1 MYDGY
6 YEEMGIE
13 PELVVLNMHDLT
25 GGELIKIYDIVRK
38 DAEGDENKHAAKRM
52 NEYLKTARDL

>member
-6 YEEMGIE
+6 YEEMGMKA
-13 PELVVLNMHDLT
+13 ELVVLNMHDLT

-38 DAEGDENKHAAKRM
+38 DAEGEENKHAAKRM
-52 NEYLKTARDL
+52 NEYLKTVRDL